1 VNRRAPQG
9 VADLDLLRIHAQ
21 PAQFSSSLARERSSL
36 FSMFLEIVCLA
47 SALAFFVVLDW
58 IVRRIEDHDP
68 EGQR

>member
-1 VNRRAPQG
+1 
-9 VADLDLLRIHAQ
+9 
-21 PAQFSSSLARERSSL
+21 
-36 FSMFLEIVCLA
+36 MFLEIVCLA